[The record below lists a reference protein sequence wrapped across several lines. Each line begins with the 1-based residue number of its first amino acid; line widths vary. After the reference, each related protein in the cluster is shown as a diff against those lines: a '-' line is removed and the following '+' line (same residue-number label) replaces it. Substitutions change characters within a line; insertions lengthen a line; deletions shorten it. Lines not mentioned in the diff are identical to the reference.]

1 MRKRRLSAHHGG
13 DWASLDW
20 ETAKLVGLF
29 CIWFALR
36 FVSTECVGFKRA
48 SLARAHAMA
57 SRWSYRGA
65 DSWIPGQNIPAVGRG
80 GSHRQSLNAAGI
92 QFFGNCIT
100 DAAKL
105 PHAVQKEIYTAL
117 TGHRRH
123 PKVDAVT
130 VVSVLGAVS
139 LKTARSWHQTLEEK
153 GWSAGFTVGTPES
166 CLASTQE
173 AVGSFP
179 EMVDMDALPEV
190 LPAVVDAAEIDTD
203 SDLDLDRAPDSG
215 IKPRCEVWREHP
227 NYCIGM
233 RLTELCTMWLV
244 QGWQAESFTKFTY
257 WLGEQAPGIIG
268 NLNHS
273 GRWLRGFQ
281 ASLIQAC
288 HTCTATSLHAILP
301 ATGLPSLLSR
311 VIDVVSIHSASLLPV
326 IHVYTST
333 EGKLVWSLL
342 ACPCLERTSTQG
354 EGTVGDAAAVGVAA
368 AVGAAPASS
377 TRTRWFGLHSAE
389 HLIHTVHRVE
399 EAFHLHR
406 ADRALRLCVTVA
418 DQAIQGQ
425 GSVRFTEKEC
435 QLDRLPFKPLAEGVC
450 KFHVADG
457 VGSNVDKLYGE
468 AFLFDRLLRLVR
480 RHFAFGTGN
489 LIYRAVANKF
499 DSFVHEFE
507 AKENN
512 AWRQWRVQK
521 PMASRW
527 QPHACASRL
536 QNIAPRQRPLP
547 ERVGTHGGSRWP
559 PGPMALEKRF
569 TKIKR
574 VRPPSTHLDSLIG
587 ACWPACSNPWRARVW
602 HVRPRGRKSQ
612 QKQDCPPRP

>member
-1 MRKRRLSAHHGG
+1 
-13 DWASLDW
+13 
-20 ETAKLVGLF
+20 
-29 CIWFALR
+29 
-36 FVSTECVGFKRA
+36 
-48 SLARAHAMA
+48 MA

-80 GSHRQSLNAAGI
+80 GSSHRQSLNAAGI

-100 DAAKL
+100 NAAKL
-105 PHAVQKEIYTAL
+105 PNAVQKEIYTAL
-117 TGHRRH
+117 TGHRHH

-139 LKTARSWHQTLEEK
+139 LKTARCWHQTLEEK

-203 SDLDLDRAPDSG
+203 SDLDLDHAPDSG

-457 VGSNVDKLYGE
+457 VGSNVDKLYE
-468 AFLFDRLLRLVR
+468 YWHCLRPLACKR
-480 RHFAFGTGN
+480 R
-489 LIYRAVANKF
+489 RAWA
-499 DSFVHEFE
+499 SP
-507 AKENN
+507 
-512 AWRQWRVQK
+512 WRQEARSRVRAPPLDSSVRPK
-521 PMASRW
+521 AAADASRW
-527 QPHACASRL
+527 
-536 QNIAPRQRPLP
+536 RP
-547 ERVGTHGGSRWP
+547 
-559 PGPMALEKRF
+559 
-569 TKIKR
+569 
-574 VRPPSTHLDSLIG
+574 
-587 ACWPACSNPWRARVW
+587 C
-602 HVRPRGRKSQ
+602 
-612 QKQDCPPRP
+612 

>member
-1 MRKRRLSAHHGG
+1 
-13 DWASLDW
+13 
-20 ETAKLVGLF
+20 
-29 CIWFALR
+29 
-36 FVSTECVGFKRA
+36 
-48 SLARAHAMA
+48 MA

-80 GSHRQSLNAAGI
+80 GSSHRQSLNAAGI

-100 DAAKL
+100 NAAKL

-117 TGHRRH
+117 TGHRHH

-139 LKTARSWHQTLEEK
+139 RKTARSWHRTLEET

-203 SDLDLDRAPDSG
+203 SDLDLDHAPDSG
-215 IKPRCEVWREHP
+215 IKPCCEVWREHP

-233 RLTELCTMWLV
+233 RLAELCTMWLV

-288 HTCTATSLHAILP
+288 HTCTAASLHAILP

-547 ERVGTHGGSRWP
+547 ERVGTHGGSRWL

-574 VRPPSTHLDSLIG
+574 VRPSSKHLDSLIG

>member
-1 MRKRRLSAHHGG
+1 
-13 DWASLDW
+13 
-20 ETAKLVGLF
+20 
-29 CIWFALR
+29 
-36 FVSTECVGFKRA
+36 
-48 SLARAHAMA
+48 
-57 SRWSYRGA
+57 
-65 DSWIPGQNIPAVGRG
+65 
-80 GSHRQSLNAAGI
+80 
-92 QFFGNCIT
+92 
-100 DAAKL
+100 
-105 PHAVQKEIYTAL
+105 
-117 TGHRRH
+117 
-123 PKVDAVT
+123 
-130 VVSVLGAVS
+130 
-139 LKTARSWHQTLEEK
+139 
-153 GWSAGFTVGTPES
+153 
-166 CLASTQE
+166 
-173 AVGSFP
+173 
-179 EMVDMDALPEV
+179 MDALPEV

-203 SDLDLDRAPDSG
+203 SDLDLDHAPDSG

-233 RLTELCTMWLV
+233 RLAELCTMWLV

-399 EAFHLHR
+399 EAFHLRR

-521 PMASRW
+521 PMASR
-527 QPHACASRL
+527 H
-536 QNIAPRQRPLP
+536 
-547 ERVGTHGGSRWP
+547 
-559 PGPMALEKRF
+559 
-569 TKIKR
+569 
-574 VRPPSTHLDSLIG
+574 
-587 ACWPACSNPWRARVW
+587 
-602 HVRPRGRKSQ
+602 
-612 QKQDCPPRP
+612 

>member
-29 CIWFALR
+29 CVWFALR
-36 FVSTECVGFKRA
+36 FVSTECFGLKRA

-80 GSHRQSLNAAGI
+80 GSSHRQSLNAAGI

-100 DAAKL
+100 NAAKL

-117 TGHRRH
+117 TGHRHH

-130 VVSVLGAVS
+130 AVSVLGAVS

-173 AVGSFP
+173 A

-203 SDLDLDRAPDSG
+203 SDLDLDHAPDSG

-233 RLTELCTMWLV
+233 RLAELCTMWLV

-288 HTCTATSLHAILP
+288 HTCTAASLHAILP

-311 VIDVVSIHSASLLPV
+311 VVDVVSIHSASLLPV

-547 ERVGTHGGSRWP
+547 ERVGTHGGSRWL

-574 VRPPSTHLDSLIG
+574 VRPSSKHLDSLIG